1 MSCEVSDRVELIPDC
16 QVSAARTLAC
26 MIFHV
31 PQKLLEN
38 TLERGLRRLQ
48 EWESI
53 RGDRGLTGVDH
64 AGHLT
69 GAREA
74 IVWQIGYG

>member
-1 MSCEVSDRVELIPDC
+1 MSCEVSDRVELIPDW

-26 MIFHV
+26 TIFHV

-53 RGDRGLTGVDH
+53 RGDH